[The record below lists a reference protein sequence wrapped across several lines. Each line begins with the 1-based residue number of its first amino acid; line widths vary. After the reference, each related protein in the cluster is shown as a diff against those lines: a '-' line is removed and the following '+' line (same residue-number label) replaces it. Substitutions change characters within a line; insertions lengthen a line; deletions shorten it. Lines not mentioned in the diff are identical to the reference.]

1 MAAGRGRK
9 TGVVLIVLV
18 VALVGLFVIADR
30 VAAYAAERTVAKQ
43 ARTQLASR
51 QVTMPTDPK
60 VTVGGF
66 PFLTQVVRGVY
77 DKVTIDLTNPG
88 IQGVT
93 LQELDVTARGVHAST
108 STIMNGTGTVTADH
122 VDGIAKIGWDQVP
135 HLLDQAGVSGTN
147 VQVSGNDADQIVVTE
162 PVTLGGIS
170 VTVVAT
176 GSLVVSG
183 TEVSFKVSKVD
194 VQGQNVPAFVRELAN
209 KVGTAITGQIKIPAL
224 PYNLRVQ
231 SVQTAP
237 SGLTVT
243 AVALNV
249 PLSG

>member
-1 MAAGRGRK
+1 M
-9 TGVVLIVLV
+9 VVLVVLA
-18 VALVGLFVIADR
+18 VALVGLLVIADR
-30 VAAYAAERTVAKQ
+30 VAAYAAERAVAGQ

-51 QVTMPTDPK
+51 QVTMPSDPK

-66 PFLTQVVRGVY
+66 PFLTQVLRGVY
-77 DKVTIDLTNPG
+77 DKVTIDLTKPT

-93 LQELDVTARGVHAST
+93 LLELDVTARGVHAT
-108 STIMNGTGTVTADH
+108 TQTIMSGSGTVTADH
-122 VDGIAKIGWDQVP
+122 VDGVARIGWDQIP
-135 HLLDQAGVSGTN
+135 KLLDQAGLTGTN
-147 VQVSGNDADQIVVTE
+147 IQVTANDSGQIVVTE
-162 PVTLGGIS
+162 PVKLGGID

-183 TEVSFKVSKVD
+183 TDVSLKVSHVD
-194 VQGQNVPAFVRELAN
+194 VRGQNIPALVKELAN
-209 KVGTAITGQIKIPAL
+209 KFGTAITGKVKIPAL
-224 PYNLRVQ
+224 PYSLKVQ
-231 SVQTAP
+231 SVQTVP